1 MSYHF
6 WKKKKKVFA
15 SSESNCQDVLAFIQ
29 KLDFASTDLFS
40 ELKWLAPKWMQY

>member
-6 WKKKKKVFA
+6 WKKKVFA
-15 SSESNCQDVLAFIQ
+15 SSESNCHDVLAFIQ

-40 ELKWLAPKWMQY
+40 ELKWLAPEWVQY